1 VSAFTRLRFREALA
15 LLLRH
20 NVEFIVVGGVGALLQ
35 GSPLS
40 TLDLD
45 IVHNRTPENIQKL
58 QLALAEMHA
67 HYRIKP
73 GLSPTASHLESNGH
87 QLLATDFGSLD
98 VLAVIGRASDFE
110 SLLPFCRMTTVEGS
124 GEVRVL
130 ELSKLIEVKEETAGD
145 KDRAQL
151 PILKQVLREIQARE
165 KT

>member
-1 VSAFTRLRFREALA
+1 MAAFTRLRFREALA
-15 LLLRH
+15 LLLRN

-45 IVHNRTPENIQKL
+45 IVHQRTPENIQRL
-58 QLALAEMHA
+58 QVALLAMKAK
-67 HYRIKP
+67 YRIKP
-73 GLSPTASHLESNGH
+73 ELSPTASHLESNGH

-98 VLAVIGRASDFE
+98 ILAVIGRASDFE
-110 SLLPFCRMTTVEGS
+110 TLLPFCKMITVDGS

-165 KT
+165 KS